1 MKGSVLALCWKN
13 KNDQPASRSWV
24 DQKNLSLSPRPSR
37 LGAGF
42 YQPTLARLAGLIQT
56 NQLSNNVTSSYLGT
70 CEYRRAA
77 IRARG
82 QRSSSL
88 QVSTLGCP
96 PPPGRTPGPPGLVR
110 RGRHASVGG
119 RRQYRGGGRREG
131 RRSGG
136 AGLAGWSRGKGRAT
150 VGGGTSGWLEGGVM
164 G

>member
-77 IRARG
+77 EEIP
-82 QRSSSL
+82 Q
-88 QVSTLGCP
+88 Q
-96 PPPGRTPGPPGLVR
+96 
-110 RGRHASVGG
+110 H
-119 RRQYRGGGRREG
+119 E
-131 RRSGG
+131 
-136 AGLAGWSRGKGRAT
+136 SR
-150 VGGGTSGWLEGGVM
+150 
-164 G
+164 